1 MYNLKKQIEVFL
13 YNKYKEKK
21 TKRISEKTI
30 SEICNSVSKYCEL
43 KHLTKSQQDAIQDYW
58 YPLVGKKVGTRLH
71 QVMLSLTG
79 MFKPEF
85 EPFEICHE
93 VQARSMDYRAFLYFD
108 DKNLYRSLLS
118 GFNIPVRV
126 AECSNGIY
134 YLPEQSSLEI
144 TYKEFV
150 KYLSN
155 QSNCLIK
162 PSVGT
167 DGGRGIRSFDTKD
180 GLEMNSKQQVMEVL
194 SQYGKNYCVERK
206 VIENDNLQCLN
217 PTSCN
222 TLRVHTIRD
231 RKEQRIRFLSSYVR
245 IGKMG
250 QVVDNMLSGG
260 LGARIHDDGCLRNA
274 VSCYPYQT
282 FDTTESGVK
291 LEGYKIE
298 YFDKIV
304 NTCLAAHSR
313 LPMFDLMGWDV
324 TVDKDD
330 NVIIIEYNPNPDI
343 RIEQAIFGDTCLL
356 DNQEWVMKQYF
367 TKCK

>member
-1 MYNLKKQIEVFL
+1 MMIERLLQLRDRLALYIDAHQTEKITNKIVCHVAKQ
-13 YNKYKEKK
+13 
-21 TKRISEKTI
+21 
-30 SEICNSVSKYCEL
+30 CEL
-43 KHLTKSQQDAIQDYW
+43 KKLTNEQMAEIQDYW
-58 YPLVGKKVGTRLH
+58 QPLVHKKVDLRMH
-71 QVMLSLTG
+71 VVMLSLTG
-79 MFKPEF
+79 VFKPEF
-85 EPFEICHE
+85 EPFEICHQ
-93 VQARSMDYRAFLYFD
+93 VQVKSMTPKAMRFFD
-108 DKNLYRSLLS
+108 DKNLYRSLLA

-126 AECSNGIY
+126 AECCNGIY
-134 YLPEQSSLEI
+134 YLPELGGAEI
-144 TYKEFV
+144 SYKEFV
-150 KYLSN
+150 KYVSN

-180 GLEMNSKQQVMEVL
+180 GLEVNSKQQVMDVL
-194 SQYGKNYCVERK
+194 SLYGRNFCIERK
-206 VIENDNLQCLN
+206 VRENDNLQCLN
-217 PTSCN
+217 LTSCN
-222 TLRVHTIRD
+222 TLRVHTMRD

-274 VSCYPYQT
+274 VSCYPYKT
-282 FDTTESGVK
+282 FDITESGVK
-291 LEGYKIE
+291 LVGYKIE

-324 TVDKDD
+324 TVDKNG

-343 RIEQAIFGDTCLL
+343 RIEQAIFSDTCLL
-356 DNQEWVMKQYF
+356 RNQEWVMKQYF
-367 TKCK
+367 GE

>member
-1 MYNLKKQIEVFL
+1 MKSFLLRVKDTYEEYIDKRSTEAATVAIVKQVQSHCGLKE
-13 YNKYKEKK
+13 
-21 TKRISEKTI
+21 
-30 SEICNSVSKYCEL
+30 
-43 KHLTKSQQDAIQDYW
+43 LTKEQMNAIQDYW
-58 YPLVGKKVGTRLH
+58 RPLAHKEVDMRMH
-71 QVMLSLTG
+71 MIMQSLTG
-79 MFKPEF
+79 IFKPEF
-85 EPFEICHE
+85 EPFEICHQ
-93 VQARSMDYRAFLYFD
+93 VQVRSMVPKAMRFFD
-108 DKNLYRSLLS
+108 DKNLYRALLS

-126 AECSNGIY
+126 AECCNGIY
-134 YLPEQSSLEI
+134 YLPELGGAELS
-144 TYKEFV
+144 YKEVV
-150 KYLSN
+150 KYLCN
-155 QSNCLIK
+155 QNNCLIK

-180 GLEMNSKQQVMEVL
+180 GLEMNSKMQVMDVL
-194 SQYGKNYCVERK
+194 SQYGRNFCIERK
-206 VIENDNLQCLN
+206 VIENDNLQRLN

-222 TLRVHTIRD
+222 TLRVHTMRD

-274 VSCYPYQT
+274 VSCYPYKT

-291 LEGYKIE
+291 IEGYRIE

-304 NTCLAAHSR
+304 NSCLAAHSR

-324 TVDKDD
+324 TVDKDG

-356 DNQEWVMKQYF
+356 RNQEWVMKQYF
-367 TKCK
+367 GE